1 MQTLT
6 NVVFYCLM
14 QLVSLVLL
22 SFMLKRML
30 GLSPIQQIAFVLE
43 KQVDYVQISLIFW
56 LFYNVQ
62 SSLQHL
68 GYDYSFQFA
77 WLSPKAGSTSN
88 GSGQV

>member
-68 GYDYSFQFA
+68 GRRTLFTKETIHFH
-77 WLSPKAGSTSN
+77 P
-88 GSGQV
+88 